1 MEKKYVVGVDCGTT
15 SSKTVIFDFKG
26 KQIGVGQKLNPL
38 VYPSPGRV
46 ECDGPA
52 MIETLYET
60 TRTAIQS
67 SGINPEEI
75 AALSCCMFRCTAIT
89 RDENGGFTTPII
101 IWQDL
106 RGVEMVPE
114 MEEMLNK
121 AGISAE
127 EFYDICGMPLAGT
140 YPLSKLLWVKK
151 NIPEAYENCTRIHTM
166 MGLMNKAYGAD
177 DYYDDI
183 GCSPWLQL
191 NGEDFQYNQKLID
204 AFGIDR
210 EKLAPLAETGTVI
223 GRVTK
228 EVAARTGLAEGT
240 PLIMGIGDQQSACLG
255 VGCIEE
261 GIGYACGG
269 TAGITAGKSNKMLR
283 DPDRKCYVLGTPDGA
298 YVMEGQSNAA
308 ASAFKWFKDIIAHS
322 ESFAAMHTRKNVY
335 DILTDSG
342 AHSKPGSNGVFYL
355 PYMQGAN
362 TPNYDLNA
370 RGTYIGMTLA
380 TSREDMVRATME
392 GITFD
397 LKDMLL
403 AMLDANVPT
412 FNTVRIT
419 GGIAVSEI
427 WNQMQ
432 ADIYGWD
439 VETVEVSEATALG
452 CALVAAVGAGIYN
465 SYKDAVEE
473 MVKVVKRYTPNEK
486 NRELY
491 EDAYRVWKSIF
502 QDLHQHANK
511 NIAEFQDKYRDF

>member
-89 RDENGGFTTPII
+89 RDEKGGFTTPII

-191 NGEDFQYNQKLID
+191 NGEDFQYNQTN
-204 AFGIDR
+204 
-210 EKLAPLAETGTVI
+210 APCRGCL
-223 GRVTK
+223 VTS
-228 EVAARTGLAEGT
+228 VLFHI
-240 PLIMGIGDQQSACLG
+240 IMPQ
-255 VGCIEE
+255 
-261 GIGYACGG
+261 
-269 TAGITAGKSNKMLR
+269 
-283 DPDRKCYVLGTPDGA
+283 
-298 YVMEGQSNAA
+298 
-308 ASAFKWFKDIIAHS
+308 
-322 ESFAAMHTRKNVY
+322 
-335 DILTDSG
+335 
-342 AHSKPGSNGVFYL
+342 
-355 PYMQGAN
+355 
-362 TPNYDLNA
+362 
-370 RGTYIGMTLA
+370 
-380 TSREDMVRATME
+380 
-392 GITFD
+392 
-397 LKDMLL
+397 
-403 AMLDANVPT
+403 
-412 FNTVRIT
+412 
-419 GGIAVSEI
+419 
-427 WNQMQ
+427 
-432 ADIYGWD
+432 
-439 VETVEVSEATALG
+439 
-452 CALVAAVGAGIYN
+452 
-465 SYKDAVEE
+465 
-473 MVKVVKRYTPNEK
+473 
-486 NRELY
+486 
-491 EDAYRVWKSIF
+491 
-502 QDLHQHANK
+502 
-511 NIAEFQDKYRDF
+511 